1 MWPMISLVGS
11 VWRETVFVIQVK
23 ASILRCL
30 HLYPEGTALLR
41 QVVLK
46 TLSTSVSA
54 CHSPRCRTCGPSASC
69 LLKSRSTSL
78 SNYFLRRPRKPNRLL
93 YSRTEGWTWL
103 PGWGISPTSP
113 LLVYQRCVPSW
124 KHPPFCLLAFD
135 VCCLSS
141 SRMQPVYSKILS
153 SV

>member
-1 MWPMISLVGS
+1 MISLVGS
-11 VWRETVFVIQVK
+11 VWEKAAFVIQVK
-23 ASILRCL
+23 ASLVRCL
-30 HLYPEGTALLR
+30 HLYPDGTALLR

-46 TLSTSVSA
+46 TLGTSVSA
-54 CHSPRCRTCGPSASC
+54 CRGPRCRTCGPSASC

-78 SNYFLRRPRKPNRLL
+78 SNYSLRRPRNKQPNPLL

-113 LLVYQRCVPSW
+113 LLVHRRCVPSR